1 MPTCLWPPVNPPLLE
16 RKRRGYQCFLV
27 ASTYTAWNSVSFA
40 RQGAAGWGA
49 YSTAIKVV
57 TIPTAATPFVPQ
69 GVSTLNN
76 SHTDAIQSGGTNHGI
91 VVASG
96 DGSARLGKVEPKQI
110 VGRKRLNLARDG
122 PQG

>member
-1 MPTCLWPPVNPPLLE
+1 M
-16 RKRRGYQCFLV
+16 
-27 ASTYTAWNSVSFA
+27 
-40 RQGAAGWGA
+40 
-49 YSTAIKVV
+49 IKVV
-57 TIPTAATPFVPQ
+57 TIPTAATPFVPR

-76 SHTDAIQSGGTNHGI
+76 SHTDAIQYGGTNHGI